1 MDTITIIGLGIVLL
15 LFLFLILK
23 FRKEFFHIVRVIVS
37 KIRGI
42 KIQFFTIPVVII
54 VMFIFYL
61 ITPDKYYYF
70 IFIFIFS
77 FGLYRIISHLMD
89 FVYLVSLDWDEGKIR
104 IYELS
109 VRALNNYKILDE
121 DNKQSYIK
129 NWIKC
134 SSGRVALVDSIDS
147 KQKIIIA
154 NPIVTN
160 FDFVRNYKDVD
171 MLLKKTINKLTN
183 DLAKME
189 GEMEFKTVLKAK
201 EILENSSLLST
212 IVGETHTESK
222 KEKKEVKESTESTES
237 KEGVT
242 SGQ

>member
-1 MDTITIIGLGIVLL
+1 MDSLTIIGIGIVLL
-15 LFLFLILK
+15 IFLYLILK

-37 KIRGI
+37 KIKGI
-42 KIQFFTIPVVII
+42 KIQFFTIPVVFI
-54 VMFIFYL
+54 VMIIFYFL
-61 ITPDKYYYF
+61 TPDKYYYI
-70 IFIFIFS
+70 IFILIFS

-89 FVYLVSLDWDEGKIR
+89 FVYLVSLDWNEGKIR
-104 IYELS
+104 IFELS

-134 SSGRVALVDSIDS
+134 STGRVGLVDNIDS
-147 KQKIIIA
+147 KNKIIIA

-189 GEMEFKTVLKAK
+189 GEMEYKTVIKAK

-212 IVGETHTESK
+212 IVGDSKTESK
-222 KEKKEVKESTESTES
+222 SEKKEVKESTESTEI
-237 KEGVT
+237 K
-242 SGQ
+242 SGE